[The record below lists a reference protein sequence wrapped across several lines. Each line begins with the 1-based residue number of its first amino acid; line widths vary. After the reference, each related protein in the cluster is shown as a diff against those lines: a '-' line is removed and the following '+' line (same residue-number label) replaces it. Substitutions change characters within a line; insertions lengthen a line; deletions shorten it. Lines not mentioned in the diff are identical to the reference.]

1 MLQVSGITQ
10 QQFGKFKYLGGIQEW
25 RNAEQGDCPNPQ
37 LCHLHHCL
45 SQFFNP
51 PPGHTRSWGRC
62 RAVIPLSHCP
72 ELSGCAV
79 HEEVVGWTL
88 DNMVDGSFFCAT
100 LTGCREDHIPFVQSG
115 AEVSDTGVEALLCH
129 ESWVM
134 TETVLVPAQAAK
146 MGFLQRVHSMTLYE
160 KVCSW
165 VISCEITQTFS
176 TF

>member
-1 MLQVSGITQ
+1 M
-10 QQFGKFKYLGGIQEW
+10 
-25 RNAEQGDCPNPQ
+25 
-37 LCHLHHCL
+37 
-45 SQFFNP
+45 
-51 PPGHTRSWGRC
+51 
-62 RAVIPLSHCP
+62 
-72 ELSGCAV
+72 
-79 HEEVVGWTL
+79 GWTL